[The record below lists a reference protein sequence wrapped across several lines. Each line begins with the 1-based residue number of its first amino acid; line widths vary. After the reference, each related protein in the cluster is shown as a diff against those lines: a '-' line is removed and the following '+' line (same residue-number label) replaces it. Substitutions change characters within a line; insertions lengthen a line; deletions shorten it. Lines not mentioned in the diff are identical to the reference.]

1 MAFVFML
8 FELVAPPNIS
18 LGYYCIIIVSDC
30 TYTLKI
36 NKVMHCDP
44 YESKP

>member
-1 MAFVFML
+1 MTFVIAVCVL
-8 FELVAPPNIS
+8 LATLRIS
-18 LGYYCIIIVSDC
+18 IGYYCIIVVSDC

-44 YESKP
+44 NQSKP